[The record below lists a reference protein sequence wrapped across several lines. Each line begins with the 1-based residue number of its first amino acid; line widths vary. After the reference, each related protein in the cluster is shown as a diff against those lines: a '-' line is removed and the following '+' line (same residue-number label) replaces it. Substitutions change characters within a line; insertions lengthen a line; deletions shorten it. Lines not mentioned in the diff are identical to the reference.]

1 MTATQATHARRI
13 SRRAMARREQR
24 LEESKA
30 IAAIVLLFLA
40 FLFAGTLDYEDE
52 RRELERWERQGIT
65 VIRDW

>member
-1 MTATQATHARRI
+1 M
-13 SRRAMARREQR
+13 
-24 LEESKA
+24 EESKA